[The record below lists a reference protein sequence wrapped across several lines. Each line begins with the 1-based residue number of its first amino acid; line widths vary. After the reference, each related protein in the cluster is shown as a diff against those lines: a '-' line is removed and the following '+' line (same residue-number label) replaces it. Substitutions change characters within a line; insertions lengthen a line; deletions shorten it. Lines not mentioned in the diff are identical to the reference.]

1 MACHLARWPLG
12 RLLAG
17 ATSIALPFTKGY
29 GGRTGQNARGN
40 LQLTSIPSRGCRN
53 VLTRFISLKSAQAYG
68 FTLPLIMLITICFL

>member
-40 LQLTSIPSRGCRN
+40 LRLTSIPSRGCRK
-53 VLTRFISLKSAQAYG
+53 VLTRFIPRKSAQAYV
-68 FTLPLIMLITICFL
+68 FTLPLIMLIAICFL